1 MDTPHLAKLLMKH
14 GSAPERYASATL
26 DSLRPEQDPGGV
38 VTGWPAT
45 DVPVLVLVG
54 RTHVGKTYAGCALIN
69 GYAPAD
75 PESDWGARYFRC
87 LDLVNPDGSV
97 RDAGDLSTARTAG
110 LLFLDGLG
118 TLLLDAGLRSP
129 ITPDLPSPVLY
140 ELIDARLGERKPTV
154 VATNLAVG
162 DAVPYPG
169 VPTFEQVYGKIADR
183 LLYRATVAHL
193 IGPEVLAE

>member
-1 MDTPHLAKLLMKH
+1 MDTTHLAKLLMKR
-14 GSAPERYASATL
+14 GSTPERYASATL

-54 RTHVGKTYAGCALIN
+54 GTHVGKTYAGCALIN
-69 GYAPAD
+69 GYTKKD
-75 PESDWGARYFRC
+75 PQHDMGAHYFRC

-97 RDAGDLSTARTAG
+97 HDASDLDLARMSD

-118 TLLLDAGLRSP
+118 TLLLDSGLRSP

-140 ELIDARLGERKPTV
+140 ELIDGRLGERKPTV